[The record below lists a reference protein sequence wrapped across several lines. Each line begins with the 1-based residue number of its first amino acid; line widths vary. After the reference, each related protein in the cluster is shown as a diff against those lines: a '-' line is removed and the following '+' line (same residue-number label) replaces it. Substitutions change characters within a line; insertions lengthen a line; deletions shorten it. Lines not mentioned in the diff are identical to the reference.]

1 MKLNDMS
8 GKKQLVLRGD
18 LVLQCVGTGF
28 SVDLEVR
35 KARASVSPSRLVSRK
50 SKLASL
56 SKYLEYAGK
65 LVLQVDKN
73 FILKFLLN

>member
-1 MKLNDMS
+1 MKLNDMR

-28 SVDLEVR
+28 SVDLKGR

-50 SKLASL
+50 
-56 SKYLEYAGK
+56 
-65 LVLQVDKN
+65 
-73 FILKFLLN
+73 